1 VRSIVEFEQ
10 HVANHLAQFVCAHR
24 SEQLID
30 LALLGLGEWIASST
44 QRVASLD
51 LWARLNRLAQT

>member
-10 HVANHLAQFVCAHR
+10 HVANHLAQFGCVHR

-30 LALLGLGEWIASST
+30 PALLGLGEWIASST
-44 QRVASLD
+44 QRVASCSISGLV
-51 LWARLNRLAQT
+51 RPP